1 MSATRTGTRN
11 EHVLFSILHRAMVE
25 DFAKL
30 ETAVDDLTLADR
42 VDRARAM
49 DHWFRGF
56 AKLLRHHHRIE
67 HAVFWSAL
75 EEKLGPV
82 PAVRQL
88 LADHEVV
95 DAALHAVQRGFWEL
109 RHQRDFVLPQAEL
122 VARIGEARRAL
133 EVYVDREETEV
144 VPLFRATFTGR
155 EFPEV
160 DPRISK
166 GLGLG
171 GIAFAVP
178 WGIGAMTGEERAVLL
193 PRTPFPLRVA
203 YRVFRFSYQRKASAL
218 ALWAPRSLSFAAV

>member
-1 MSATRTGTRN
+1 VTAAASTTN
-11 EHVLFSILHRAMVE
+11 EHVLFSILHRAMAD

-56 AKLLRHHHRIE
+56 SKLLRHHHRVE
-67 HAVFWSAL
+67 HEIFWSAL
-75 EEKLGPV
+75 EARLGPV

-109 RHQRDFVLPQAEL
+109 RHARDFVLPQAEL
-122 VARIGEARRAL
+122 VARIREARRAL
-133 EVYVDREETEV
+133 AVYLEREDTEV
-144 VPLFRATFTGR
+144 VPLFRATFRGR

-178 WGIGAMTGEERAVLL
+178 WGIGAMSDEERAALL

-203 YRVFRFSYQRKASAL
+203 YRVFQLSYQRKAAAL
-218 ALWAPRSLSFAAV
+218 HLWSPRSLHFASVA